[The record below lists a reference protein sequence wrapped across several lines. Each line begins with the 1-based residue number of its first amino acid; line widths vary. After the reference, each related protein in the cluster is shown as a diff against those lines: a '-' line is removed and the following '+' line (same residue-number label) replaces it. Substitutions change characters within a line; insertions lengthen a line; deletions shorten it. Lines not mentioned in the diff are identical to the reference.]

1 MDISE
6 QLLRTITSLQLP
18 FRAVENQ
25 QFQRLVAMLNDE
37 YKLPSHTT
45 IRSRLLD
52 RAAAIKKDLLN
63 GLNKDS
69 KVSLALDCWSSP
81 TRLAFMAITAYFIDE
96 NWKYREALI
105 GFEHLETVHTGVE
118 LAAVL
123 KKVINSFG
131 LGGRILNIT
140 TDNASNNNTMI
151 RDMMADESFSNG
163 QFADCGHLPC
173 MAHVVQL
180 ALSELLGKIR
190 IKPTNEELQRIW
202 TDNNKSELQGKQGIV
217 LALAKVC
224 CPQSDDL
231 SGDP

>member
-1 MDISE
+1 VDITE

-25 QFQRLVAMLNDE
+25 QFQRLIAILNDE
-37 YKLPSHTT
+37 YRLPSHTT
-45 IRSRLLD
+45 IRNKLLD
-52 RAAAIKKDLLN
+52 RSAAIKKDLLE
-63 GLNKDS
+63 GLNDDS

-96 NWKYREALI
+96 NWTYREALI

-151 RDMMADESFSNG
+151 HDMIVDKSFTDR
-163 QFADCGHLPC
+163 QFAECGHLPC
-173 MAHVVQL
+173 MAHIVQL

-190 IKPTNEELQRIW
+190 VKPSNEELQRNW
-202 TDNNKSELQGKQGIV
+202 TDNNKSELQGKRGIV

-224 CPQSDDL
+224 
-231 SGDP
+231 